1 VQWLKAMLQG
11 ESPGGSAAS
20 LNMDRTL
27 SRDGPRVG
35 ARILLVE
42 DDDTTRSFLS
52 ENLRADGYE
61 IAEAADAGA
70 GEHELE
76 RSSPDL
82 AIVDLGLPDRDGL
95 RLIES
100 VRASDRVASQ
110 IDPELPIVVLSGRGS
125 ELDRIRGFDHGC
137 DEYVVKPFSYLE
149 LRARIAAVLRR
160 ADCRPVGGRMR
171 IGPLEIDR
179 LSRRVWLHGCEVALS
194 SKEFGLLVTLAGD
207 PLRVFTREELLRIVW
222 AYQSLGATRTL
233 DTHASRLRRKLAV
246 GGAVFVINVWGV
258 GYRLLEG

>member
-1 VQWLKAMLQG
+1 M
-11 ESPGGSAAS
+11 AS
-20 LNMDRTL
+20 FIMVDHAISCGRA
-27 SRDGPRVG
+27 RGG
-35 ARILLVE
+35 ARIVVVE
-42 DDDTTRSFLS
+42 DDEATRSFLS

-70 GEHELE
+70 GEAELQ

-82 AIVDLGLPDRDGL
+82 AIIDLGLPDRDGL
-95 RLIES
+95 ELIES
-100 VRASDRVASQ
+100 VRASDRVASR

-160 ADCRPVGGRMR
+160 AECRPVGGSMR

-179 LSRRVWLHGCEVALS
+179 LSRRVWLDGCEVALS

-222 AYQSLGATRTL
+222 DYQALGATRTL

-246 GGAVFVINVWGV
+246 GGGAFVVNVWGV
-258 GYRLLEG
+258 GYRLLDG